1 MAQYNWHMEMDDN
14 CQPQEEE
21 FLEIEAT
28 MQEMGNVNPYP
39 IYNSIMDEY
48 PSLLQQMNTNDN
60 ILTVYKLLGQQ
71 LFLIIEPRLMRQYGG
86 IQTFRDNLIRHSRLV
101 IISNDPTNPYRVA
114 IGEPMNNPFNI
125 VPEKYI
131 KYAQF
136 WIEKH
141 ECMKR
146 KYKDWETMANRSG
159 IMANRLQRNMNLY
172 NAPLDLPQEVVSNI
186 SRMARSNYPS
196 RLKDARSSVMK
207 QRVSDRL
214 SALGQRNRN
223 RRAGIG
229 PEGEMVRTAA
239 GRFLKSKILREAQE
253 TGDELTTNL
262 GLELHKTGKKY
273 RGKLGGK
280 KKRKSKKR
288 KTQKR
293 KTQKRKTQKRKTQK
307 RKTKGKSQKKK

>member
-39 IYNSIMDEY
+39 IYNSIMNEY
-48 PSLLQQMNTNDN
+48 PSLLQEMNTNDN

-71 LFLIIEPRLMRQYGG
+71 LFDLLVPRLRRQNAVPAADT
-86 IQTFRDNLIRHSRLV
+86 TFRDNLIRYSRL
-101 IISNDPTNPYRVA
+101 IINSNDPTNPYRVA
-114 IGEPMNNPFNI
+114 IGVPMNTPYNI

-146 KYKDWETMANRSG
+146 KYRDWEAMANRSG

-280 KKRKSKKR
+280 KKRK
-288 KTQKR
+288 TQKR
-293 KTQKRKTQKRKTQK
+293 KTQN
-307 RKTKGKSQKKK
+307 KK